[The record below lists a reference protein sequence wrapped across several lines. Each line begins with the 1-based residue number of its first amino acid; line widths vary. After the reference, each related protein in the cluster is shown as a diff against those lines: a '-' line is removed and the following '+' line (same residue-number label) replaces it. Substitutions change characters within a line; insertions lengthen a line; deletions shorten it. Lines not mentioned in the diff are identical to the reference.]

1 MLIKDPMNGVVDHVY
16 DDSNS
21 SEEILNV
28 NDNITPVVWEIMLSS
43 KGNSK

>member
-1 MLIKDPMNGVVDHVY
+1 VVDHVY

-28 NDNITPVVWEIMLSS
+28 NDNITLVV
-43 KGNSK
+43 